1 MAEGARDPAERAPTR
16 TDSPSAPPSRPS
28 GATAID
34 ARRARFVEHGGS
46 LPAPGSEAGALL
58 EAILGSGDHLPE
70 LLFGETSARADALAE
85 LAADPWLRAPKSPA
99 LIAGAID
106 AATAGATTFADFKR
120 RLRLARRREVLR
132 MGARELGWGTT
143 AEVAREL
150 AAFADACL
158 DAAYRFAD
166 AELRRELGAPVSNE
180 GEHGPAFVVMG
191 MGKLGGDELNFSSD
205 VDVCYFYATDAGHVD
220 VGDGE
225 REVTLHHYYSELS
238 RRITAALEESTG
250 EGIIFRV
257 DLRLRPESRNGPLC
271 NSLAAAERYY
281 ETFGRTWERQAWLRA
296 RPCAGDL
303 ALGTELLEMLD
314 GFVYPR
320 HADPRMLDEVR
331 ALRAQF
337 RDPADAGGG
346 DGPDDTGFDVKLGA
360 GGIRDVE
367 LVVQTLQL
375 LYGGKH
381 PDIRERNTPRAL
393 PRLVLA
399 GLLTDREAH
408 TVGNAYRFWRQLEH
422 RVMIA
427 TGAQRHRLPAG
438 DEARAALG
446 RAVGFATLEGFD
458 GAIARTRAVVG
469 AIAATFA
476 DAATGPLEEAARLLN
491 PLLERATLER
501 LAAEAGFRDADAAAD
516 ALEISRTRMPAA
528 FVAEAVASPDPDR
541 ALSHFRDL
549 ALNGSPGLLALLRAE
564 PRLLRLLG
572 TLFGTSD
579 RLSDLLVRHPAMWE
593 PLVAGLGARMR
604 TADELR
610 ALLAEERRLSN
621 TEAGDEEAGDEEAG
635 DEEADLRAVRR
646 FQAQEILRV
655 GLHDVAGSLDP
666 AQISGQL
673 SLVAE
678 VCLAAAIEIV
688 TPALTKRHGV
698 PRTGLTVLALGSFGA
713 HEMRYGSD
721 LDLVFLY
728 GEDGESTTGVD
739 HREWFARASQ
749 RVIGALEAMLEEGRL
764 YHVDTGLRPSGAQ
777 GLLVTSTGA
786 FARYHE
792 RDAAVWERV
801 ALLRARVVYSNEP
814 PPRRAEIEA
823 QLATIAFDRPFDEPL
838 FRAELRSMRDRIER
852 ERGRGPLPA
861 GTRHIRF
868 DPGGMMDVEFM
879 IALGQLRHANDPGVR
894 TTEPGA
900 VIDRLVAL
908 GWPATLRGDFAWL
921 RRIVMRLRLLQDRPQ
936 DVVSPRDVAPLAR
949 TLDLTPETLQ
959 RLLADVMARVRAT
972 FDEVFGA

>member
-1 MAEGARDPAERAPTR
+1 MAAAGGTAE
-16 TDSPSAPPSRPS
+16 
-28 GATAID
+28 ID
-34 ARRARFVEHGGS
+34 ARRARFVEHGGAV
-46 LPAPGSEAGALL
+46 PPDGTEARALL
-58 EAILGSGDHLPE
+58 EALLASGDHLPE
-70 LLFGETSARADALAE
+70 LLFGETADRPDALAA
-85 LAADPWLRAPKSPA
+85 LSVDPWLRAPKPPA
-99 LIAGAID
+99 LIARAID
-106 AATAGATTFADFKR
+106 DATAGATSFADFKR

-150 AAFADACL
+150 SAFADACL
-158 DAAYRFAD
+158 DAAYRHAD
-166 AELRRELGAPVSNE
+166 AELRVELGTPTSDD
-180 GEHGPAFVVMG
+180 GEPQPRFVVMG

-205 VDVCYFYATDAGHVD
+205 VDVCYFYATDAGV
-220 VGDGE
+220 VRRADG

-238 RRITAALEESTG
+238 RRITAALEELTG
-250 EGIIFRV
+250 EGIVFRV

-303 ALGTELLEMLD
+303 ALGEELLAILEP
-314 GFVYPR
+314 FIYPR
-320 HADPRMLDEVR
+320 AADPRMLEDVR

-337 RDPADAGGG
+337 RDPADAAAG
-346 DGPDDTGFDVKLGA
+346 DNPDDQGFDVKLGA

-375 LYGGKH
+375 LYAGKRR
-381 PDIRERNTPRAL
+381 DLRERNTPRAL
-393 PRLVLA
+393 PRLVVA

-408 TVGNAYRFWRQLEH
+408 ALADAYRFWRQLEH

-427 TGAQRHRLPAG
+427 TGAQRHRLPG
-438 DEARAALG
+438 TDEGRAALG
-446 RAVGFATLEGFD
+446 ASLGYADLAAFD
-458 GAIARTRAVVG
+458 AAIARERATVS

-476 DAATGPLEEAARLLN
+476 DPTTGPLEQAARLLN
-491 PLLERATLER
+491 PLLERPTLER
-501 LAAEAGFRDADAAAD
+501 LAAEAGFRDAEAASD
-516 ALEISRTRMPAA
+516 ALEISRARLPAA

-541 ALSHFRDL
+541 ALGHFRDL
-549 ALNGSPGLLALLRAE
+549 ALNGSPGLLALLRDE

-579 RLSDLLVRHPAMWE
+579 RLSDLLVRHPSMWE
-593 PLVAGLGARMR
+593 PLLAGLGARAR

-610 ALLAEERRLSN
+610 ALLAEE
-621 TEAGDEEAGDEEAG
+621 
-635 DEEADLRAVRR
+635 LRAGAADAGEDPGEREELGLRAIRR

-655 GLHDVAGSLDP
+655 GLHDVAGTLD
-666 AQISGQL
+666 AAEISAQL
-673 SLVAE
+673 SLLAE

-688 TPALTKRHGV
+688 TPALVRRYGE

-728 GEDGESTTGVD
+728 GEDGESTTGIG
-739 HREWFARASQ
+739 HQEWFGRASQ

-792 RDAAVWERV
+792 REAAAWERV
-801 ALLRARVVYSNEP
+801 ALLRARVVYSTEP
-814 PPRRAEIEA
+814 PARRAELEA
-823 QLATIAFDRPFDEPL
+823 QLAAIAFDRPFDEPR
-838 FRAELRSMRDRIER
+838 FRAELRDMRDRVER
-852 ERGRGPLPA
+852 ERRRGPLPE
-861 GTRHIRF
+861 GSRHVRF

-879 IALGQLRHANDPGVR
+879 IALGQLRHAADPGVR

-900 VIDRLVAL
+900 VLERLVAL

-936 DVVSPRDVAPLAR
+936 DVVSPRDRAPLAR
-949 TLDLTPETLQ
+949 TLDLTPETLD
-959 RLLADVMARVRAT
+959 RVLTDVMKRVRAA
-972 FDEVFGA
+972 FDDAFAPPAT

>member
-1 MAEGARDPAERAPTR
+1 MARQ
-16 TDSPSAPPSRPS
+16 
-28 GATAID
+28 AID
-34 ARRARFVEHGGS
+34 ARRARFVEHGGA
-46 LPAPGSEAGALL
+46 LPPVGSEARALL
-58 EAILGSGDHLPE
+58 EALLASGDHLPE
-70 LLFGETSARADALAE
+70 LLFGETAARAAALTD
-85 LAADPWLRAPKSPA
+85 LLADPWLRAPKPPA

-106 AATAGATTFADFKR
+106 VATAGATSFADFER

-150 AAFADACL
+150 SAFADACL
-158 DAAYRFAD
+158 DSAYRYAD
-166 AELRRELGAPVSNE
+166 AELRRELGAPVSDE
-180 GEHGPAFVVMG
+180 GEHDPGFVVMG

-220 VGDGE
+220 VGRGE
-225 REVTLHHYYSELS
+225 REVTLHHYYAELS
-238 RRITAALEESTG
+238 RRITAALEEPTG

-303 ALGTELLEMLD
+303 GLGGELLEMLD
-314 GFVYPR
+314 AFIHPR
-320 HADPRMLDEVR
+320 HADPRMLDDVR

-346 DGPDDTGFDVKLGA
+346 GGPDDTGFDVKLGA

-375 LYGGKH
+375 LYAGKH
-381 PDIRERNTPRAL
+381 PDLRERNTPRAL
-393 PRLVLA
+393 LRLVVA

-408 TVGNAYRFWRQLEH
+408 ALGDAYRFWRQLEH

-438 DEARAALG
+438 DEARATLG
-446 RAVGFATLEGFD
+446 RGVGFATLEAFD
-458 GAIARTRAVVG
+458 AAIARTRAVVG

-476 DAATGPLEEAARLLN
+476 DTATGPLEDAARLLN

-501 LAAEAGFRDADAAAD
+501 LIAEAGFRDADAAAD
-516 ALEISRTRMPAA
+516 ALEMSRTRMPPA
-528 FVAEAVASPDPDR
+528 FIAEAVASPDPDR

-549 ALNGSPGLLALLRAE
+549 ALNGSPGLLALLRAQ

-593 PLVAGLGARMR
+593 PLLAGLGARSR

-610 ALLAEERRLSN
+610 ALLAEERRLGVG
-621 TEAGDEEAGDEEAG
+621 EPGGEEAE

-666 AQISGQL
+666 TQISGQL

-688 TPALTKRHGV
+688 TPALTRRHGT

-749 RVIGALEAMLEEGRL
+749 RVISALEAMLEEGRL
-764 YHVDTGLRPSGAQ
+764 YHIDTGLRPSGAQ

-792 RDAAVWERV
+792 RDAAAWERV
-801 ALLRARVVYSNEP
+801 ALLRARVVYSNEAA
-814 PPRRAEIEA
+814 PRRAEIEA
-823 QLATIAFDRPFDEPL
+823 QLTAIAFDRPFDEPH
-838 FRAELRSMRDRIER
+838 FRGELRAMRARVER

-868 DPGGMMDVEFM
+868 DPGGLMDVEFM
-879 IALGQLRHANDPGVR
+879 VALGQLRHAKDPGVR

-900 VIDRLVAL
+900 VVERLVAL

-959 RLLADVMARVRAT
+959 RLLTDVMARVRAT
-972 FDEVFGA
+972 FDDVFGA